1 MLLYHVIC
9 YFQCVQE
16 LKLKEQVEALYAQ
29 GKVDEAR
36 QQAAAAAAAAGDAEG
51 ANVAAAVGDDAKIAD
66 EEDAGG
72 YRLGA
77 AASLAWHSL
86 WLFWAFGLET
96 TGGCVQQ
103 WMGAKV

>member
-1 MLLYHVIC
+1 M
-9 YFQCVQE
+9 
-16 LKLKEQVEALYAQ
+16 
-29 GKVDEAR
+29 DEAR

-51 ANVAAAVGDDAKIAD
+51 ANGAAAVGDDAKIAD

-72 YRLGA
+72 YRLRA
-77 AASLAWHSL
+77 AASLAWQSL
-86 WLFWAFGLET
+86 GLFRALRFGT